1 MSRLA
6 LAPTRALLV
15 EPDAAAAATAR
26 AWLAPAGVE
35 VQTVPSLA
43 EACARPSDAR
53 PDVVLVVPASLADE
67 AAARFGELATGGAA
81 PPPVLLLRPAGHAV
95 DVGAA
100 TRLGVT
106 DVLDTD
112 GDPELRLLR
121 LRAAVR
127 ASRLAQLAELRLDEL
142 RFLAETGGRLGRT
155 LRLEDVLAEAVRAFE
170 RFAPS
175 VLFLLQLDTDGPP
188 TLRTYGARR
197 PAFDDPTVQRVIE
210 GSRAAFSAHV
220 EPDEVQRVH
229 TPIDWAPDGEVELCT
244 HAAIAG
250 QAVRTFV
257 AMRPQR
263 PLDEDEAQLFRAIAD
278 RVAAPIENARL
289 HRKVVDAH
297 KGLREAFQALGRAQ
311 AERLSAERLA
321 SVGQLAAGIA
331 HEINNPLAF
340 VLSNLSVC
348 RDYVRDLGRLLTL
361 YRAGDREGAEA
372 LADRVDPEFLLADLE
387 PLIEETIEGGNRVH
401 EIVRKLRGF
410 TQVKGPDAVEEIN
423 LQAAV
428 ESVLNVLH
436 GELRQRV
443 QVRRELFEVPT
454 VRGDRGKLSQV
465 FMNLTMNAANNIPAD
480 RDGVVTVRLYSRP
493 GEVAVEFADDGPA
506 IARQRLARI
515 FEPFAA
521 HRDIGRGGLD
531 LAICDE
537 VVRRHNGRIE
547 VTSHEGVGTTFTVWL
562 PGRSTVPL
570 PRIMLE
576 ADPEDGPRGHVLFID
591 DERFLLSAYERAF
604 PRRVNVHLA
613 HGGAEALEQLE
624 RLEHI
629 DAVLCDLVMP
639 RINGIDVYGWVSA
652 NRPELLER
660 FIVVTGGQQGDRFRE
675 FLQRTGLPV
684 VHKPFRVRDLVSVI
698 EPLLPRADAARAGG
712 AD

>member
-1 MSRLA
+1 MSRSDPH
-6 LAPTRALLV
+6 PTQALLV
-15 EPDAAAAATAR
+15 EPDAAAATA
-26 AWLAPAGVE
+26 ACGWLEPAGVE
-35 VQTVPSLA
+35 VEIVASMA
-43 EACARPSDAR
+43 AACARVVEAR
-53 PDVVLVVPASLADE
+53 PDVLLVAPACLTPDDATHCE
-67 AAARFGELATGGAA
+67 ALTTGGAA
-81 PPPVLLLRPAGHAV
+81 PPVLLLRPADQVV
-95 DVGAA
+95 DVGVA

-106 DVLDTD
+106 DVLDCD

-127 ASRLAQLAELRLDEL
+127 ASRLAQLADHRLDEL
-142 RFLAETGGRLGRT
+142 RFLAETGGRLART
-155 LRLEDVLAEAVRAFE
+155 LRLDDVLSEAVRAFE

-175 VLFLLQLDTDGPP
+175 ALFLLQIDTDGPP
-188 TLRTYGARR
+188 VLRTYGALR
-197 PAFDDPTVQRVIE
+197 PARDDATVRSVIE
-210 GSRAAFSAHV
+210 AGFAAFASPV
-220 EPDEVQRVH
+220 DLDEVERIH
-229 TPIDWAPDGEVELCT
+229 TTTAWASASEVPLRT
-244 HAAIAG
+244 HAALAG

-263 PLDEDEAQLFRAIAD
+263 PLDEDEAQLFRAIGD
-278 RVAAPIENARL
+278 RVAAPIENAHL

-297 KGLREAFQALGRAQ
+297 RGLREAFQALGRAQ

-340 VLSNLSVC
+340 VLSNLNVC

-436 GELRQRV
+436 GELRERV
-443 QVRRELFEVPT
+443 QVRRDLGDVPT

-465 FMNLTMNAANNIPAD
+465 FMNLTMNAANNIPAG
-480 RDGVVTVRLYSRP
+480 RDGVVTVSLSSRP
-493 GEVAVEFADDGPA
+493 GEVAIVFADDGPA
-506 IARQRLARI
+506 IPRQRLARI

-521 HRDIGRGGLD
+521 QRDIGRGGLD
-531 LAICDE
+531 LAICEE

-547 VTSHEGVGTTFTVWL
+547 VSSTEGVGTTFTVWL

-570 PRIMLE
+570 PRITLE
-576 ADPEDGPRGHVLFID
+576 ADPDDAPRGHVLFID
-591 DERFLLSAYERAF
+591 DERFLLNAYERAF
-604 PRRVNVHLA
+604 TRRVHVHLA
-613 HGGAEALEQLE
+613 RGGAEGIEQLE
-624 RLEHI
+624 RIEHL

-639 RINGIDVYGWVSA
+639 DVNGIDVHGWVSA
-652 NRPELLER
+652 NRPELLDR
-660 FIVVTGGQQGDRFRE
+660 FIVVTGGQQGDRFRD

-698 EPLLPRADAARAGG
+698 EPLLPRSTAARAGG

>member
-1 MSRLA
+1 MSRLD
-6 LAPTRALLV
+6 LVPTRALLV
-15 EPDAAAAATAR
+15 EPDAGAAVAAR
-26 AWLAPAGVE
+26 AWLEPAGVVVE
-35 VQTVPSLA
+35 VVPSMP
-43 EACARPSDAR
+43 EACASVLEAR
-53 PDVVLVVPASLADE
+53 PDVVLLAPAALAADD
-67 AAARFGELATGGAA
+67 AAHCGELATGGAA
-81 PPPVLLLRPAGHAV
+81 PPPVLLLRPAGQAV

-106 DVLDTD
+106 DVLDAES
-112 GDPELRLLR
+112 DPELRLLR

-127 ASRLAQLAELRLDEL
+127 ASRLAQLAERRLDEL
-142 RFLAETGGRLGRT
+142 RFLADTGGRLGRT

-170 RFAPS
+170 RLDPS
-175 VLFLLQLDTDGPP
+175 ALFLLQLDTDGPP
-188 TLRTYGARR
+188 VLRTYGATR
-197 PAFDDPTVQRVIE
+197 PAADDPTVLRVIE
-210 GSRAAFSAHV
+210 DGRSAFSTPV
-220 EPDEVQRVH
+220 ELDDVERIH
-229 TPIDWAPDGEVELCT
+229 TTTDWASDGEVPLCT

-250 QAVRTFV
+250 QSVRTFA
-257 AMRPQR
+257 AMRPRR
-263 PLDEDEAQLFRAIAD
+263 PLEEDEAQLFQAIAD
-278 RVAAPIENARL
+278 RVAAPIEHARL

-340 VLSNLSVC
+340 VLSNLNVC

-372 LADRVDPEFLLADLE
+372 LAERVDPEFLLADLE

-401 EIVRKLRGF
+401 AIVRKLRGF

-423 LQAAV
+423 LQATL

-443 QVRRELFEVPT
+443 QVRRELGEVPT

-465 FMNLTMNAANNIPAD
+465 FMNLTMNAANNIPPG
-480 RDGVVTVRLYSRP
+480 RDGVVSVRLYSRP
-493 GEVAVEFADDGPA
+493 GEVAVVFSDDGPA
-506 IARQRLARI
+506 IPRQRLARI

-537 VVRRHNGRIE
+537 IVRRHNGRIE
-547 VTSHEGVGTTFTVWL
+547 VSSEEGVGSTFTVWL

-570 PRIMLE
+570 PRITLE

-591 DERFLLSAYERAF
+591 DERFLLNAYERAF
-604 PRRVNVHLA
+604 TRRVNVHLA
-613 HGGAEALEQLE
+613 HGGAEGIEQLE
-624 RLEHI
+624 RGEQI

-639 RINGIDVYGWVSA
+639 DVNGIDVHGWVSEH
-652 NRPELLER
+652 RPELLDR
-660 FIVVTGGQQGDRFRE
+660 FIVVTGGQQSDRFRD

-698 EPLLPRADAARAGG
+698 EPLLPRKQTARAGG